1 MIDDVF
7 KYPDDSVEGG
17 TAGEALLMIQRWGHR
32 RMSVLEYHCL
42 LLWTEHLFSP
52 FTGTASFNSNF
63 VPKVGT

>member
-42 LLWTEHLFSP
+42 LLMDGTSFFP
-52 FTGTASFNSNF
+52 FYGDC
-63 VPKVGT
+63 